1 MKQITFFLMLI
12 SFVAVSAHENLSD
25 AYKLEHLTNPQ
36 QDSLQF
42 SISPNPVKDQI
53 LFIKTQSRA
62 EKHIEIFNVLG
73 EKKFETYTTNESIF
87 LGELSPGIYIFR
99 MQQEGKSGLK
109 RLVIP

>member
-1 MKQITFFLMLI
+1 MKPIAFFLMLI

-53 LFIKTQSRA
+53 LFIKTQSRT
-62 EKHIEIFNVLG
+62 EKYIEIFNVLG
-73 EKKFETYTTNESIF
+73 EKKFETYTTNESVF
-87 LGELSPGIYIFR
+87 LGELSSGIYIFR